1 MALSQQ
7 IQKTINGIRKDFP
20 TTQALLIPVLHEI
33 QEEQGWVSPQS
44 LQDTAD
50 FLELP
55 LSKVKEVATFYT
67 MFQLEKPLGK
77 VHLQFCVNISCWLNG
92 SDKLLHC
99 AEKRLGI
106 KCGETTK
113 DGKFTISEVECLA
126 SCGTAPV
133 LQMNQDYFESLSVP
147 KLNELL
153 DQADREL
160 SAGKIVGK
168 STQQPGVWP

>member
-7 IQKTINGIRKDFP
+7 IQNTINGIRGNFP
-20 TTQALLIPVLHEI
+20 TTQALLIPLLHEI
-33 QEEQGWVSPQS
+33 QEEQNWIS
-44 LQDTAD
+44 LESMQATAD

-67 MFQLEKPLGK
+67 MFKLSPIGK
-77 VHLQFCVNISCWLNG
+77 VNLQFCVNISCWLNG
-92 SDKLLHC
+92 ADKLVHC

-113 DGKFTISEVECLA
+113 DGKFTISEAECLA

-133 LQMNQDYFESLSVP
+133 LQINQDYYENLDVP
-147 KLNELL
+147 QLNTLL
-153 DQADREL
+153 DQADKDL
-160 SAGKIVGK
+160 SSNKQVGK
-168 STQQPGVWP
+168 STQKPGVWP